1 MKVLSICFYSDITRQ
16 KPGFR
21 QVILGQTK
29 CFSSLLTELCHSSDF
44 LRVCMTSFFLTW
56 LFLRRL
62 LNSTSIFCNWT
73 RIRYSSSTSFY
84 ISDWRAPGM
93 ATSLDRWA
101 SGNTTLMSIKVSL
114 IISSPLMS
122 YWRVPCCTTFL
133 WASLVC
139 GLWWEI
145 SKELSLNVN
154 SWDWSF

>member
-1 MKVLSICFYSDITRQ
+1 MAIFAWNIVKNRCKYL
-16 KPGFR
+16 
-21 QVILGQTK
+21 LL
-29 CFSSLLTELCHSSDF
+29 CFSPFCFSFRLVYWKDLTDHLPHRLRQSHRLRAFFSLL
-44 LRVCMTSFFLTW
+44 R
-56 LFLRRL
+56 LRRP
-62 LNSTSIFCNWT
+62 NIFCNLT

-139 GLWWEI
+139 GLCREI